1 VYTAL
6 GRVLSLKV
14 PVPLVLHVPEVAEPP
29 NDPAKVALL
38 FEHIVWFGP
47 AEIVATGFT
56 VIDIVDAAG
65 IQGPAPSGSLEVKVS
80 ITVPVVMDG
89 V

>member
-1 VYTAL
+1 M
-6 GRVLSLKV
+6 SLKV
-14 PVPLVLHVPEVAEPP
+14 PVPLVLQVPEVAEPP
-29 NDPAKVALL
+29 NDPANVALL

-47 AEIVATGFT
+47 AEIVAAGFT
-56 VIDIVDAAG
+56 VMVIDDVAG
-65 IQGPAPSGSLEVKVS
+65 VQGPAPSGSLEVKVR